1 MEFTIVSSDKS
12 VSTNFNKKDYE
23 MKIHSDSDPMLEWT
37 KDNRNSNTIKSGSHS
52 SSTSS
57 RQNGALST
65 ASNEIMKKFLLTVES
80 IEKKKN
86 DQYNEG
92 RSNMKGTIRLVDRHK
107 KNKRAISKNN
117 SRPQSRSVNNIFM
130 QSMDVVSRD
139 S

>member
-1 MEFTIVSSDKS
+1 
-12 VSTNFNKKDYE
+12 
-23 MKIHSDSDPMLEWT
+23 
-37 KDNRNSNTIKSGSHS
+37 
-52 SSTSS
+52 
-57 RQNGALST
+57 
-65 ASNEIMKKFLLTVES
+65 MKKFLLTVES